1 MREFTC
7 VFFTPDMNGKT
18 RFPREEL
25 GDLGNMHG
33 TSSYQ
38 HISVQMC
45 SVCIVYVDTLEII

>member
-18 RFPREEL
+18 LFPREEL